1 MVKSPR
7 CAIYARVSTDD
18 QDESLQLTALQEF
31 VSQRGWELK
40 TTYVDHGVSSRS
52 IRPELERMMKD
63 AHKRRLDVVRSG
75 NLTDSP
81 DQDANWYLP

>member
-1 MVKSPR
+1 MVKSRR

-40 TTYVDHGVSSRS
+40 ATYIDHGVSSRYV
-52 IRPELERMMKD
+52 PP
-63 AHKRRLDVVRSG
+63 G
-75 NLTDSP
+75 T
-81 DQDANWYLP
+81 